1 MKDLQ
6 QIFKTIDGERDFK
19 VRRANK
25 LTLAS
30 LVKYLQYS
38 NKGISS
44 YDMDNFLQGNQ
55 FADVFQELLNNS
67 IITENK
73 NGNYILNNKSKEIIF
88 SQYQEN
94 NYK

>member
-30 LVKYLQYS
+30 LVKYLQAS

-44 YDMDNFLQGNQ
+44 YDMNNFLQDNR

-73 NGNYILNNKSKEIIF
+73 NGNYILNNNSKEANF
-88 SQYQEN
+88 YYYQEN
-94 NYK
+94 S